1 MVLKEQKKIGRP
13 RKYKKAITP
22 DEIINEKKRKVEYV
36 LTKRKENK
44 TTYNAY
50 MKNWHMKKREV
61 KNKIKKD
68 IYRELRGH
76 ENFEKHKT
84 ALNRMATLIKIGCI
98 EKKSKGTNHHM
109 MTDKKNFRHIME
121 TIGYTENCDVWI
133 SRDWINIPMRILKWK
148 DIRRKYIDFDR
159 MISIGVLHLK
169 LNMPHPLCQIIYDYV
184 STLKFFTIMNPAY

>member
-1 MVLKEQKKIGRP
+1 
-13 RKYKKAITP
+13 
-22 DEIINEKKRKVEYV
+22 
-36 LTKRKENK
+36 
-44 TTYNAY
+44 
-50 MKNWHMKKREV
+50 
-61 KNKIKKD
+61 
-68 IYRELRGH
+68 
-76 ENFEKHKT
+76 
-84 ALNRMATLIKIGCI
+84 
-98 EKKSKGTNHHM
+98 M